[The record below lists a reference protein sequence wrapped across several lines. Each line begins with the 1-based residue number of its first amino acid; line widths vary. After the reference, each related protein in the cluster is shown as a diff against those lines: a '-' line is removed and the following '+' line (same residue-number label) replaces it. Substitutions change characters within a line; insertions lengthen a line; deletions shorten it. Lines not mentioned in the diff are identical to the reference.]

1 MRRLNRLMSAHSLRH
16 STTPQV
22 RGRDEL
28 GVIADRYTTSPA
40 AATLPAPP
48 PDHSELPVDRTLVSR

>member
-1 MRRLNRLMSAHSLRH
+1 MRRLNRFMSAHSLRH
-16 STTPQV
+16 STPQA

-48 PDHSELPVDRTLVSR
+48 PDQTELPVDRTLVSR